1 MRSDPFWEGPASPV
15 EHDPS
20 LPPCPVCGAAAL
32 KSSYRFAEDLSHDC
46 ECLVSQEAAYYR
58 GLKDLWR
65 GRVESE
71 RFVAALPPR
80 YRSCRLE
87 GYLPTPANQEAL
99 NACREL
105 RMGDFLYLHG
115 RPGRGKTHLAVG
127 AAYRLARQGYRALF
141 VGEAEYMEKLYRS
154 FRSGGEPPDY
164 TWAEVLVLDDF
175 GKIKPSDFAYQSLY
189 ALIEHANAH
198 CKTLIVTSNYEPGTA
213 ACRVSGSNDEAAEAL
228 LSRLAQGYV
237 VEVRGEDQRIKN

>member
-1 MRSDPFWEGPASPV
+1 MRSDLWEGPVSPV

-32 KSSYRFAEDLSHDC
+32 KSPYRFAEDLSHDC
-46 ECLVSQEAAYYR
+46 ECLITQEAAYYR
-58 GLKDLWR
+58 GLKDLWK

-71 RFVAALPPR
+71 RFLAALPPR
-80 YRSCRLE
+80 YGSYRLE
-87 GYLPTPANQEAL
+87 GYLATPANQEAL

-141 VGEAEYMEKLYRS
+141 LGEAAYLEALYRS
-154 FRSGGEPPDY
+154 FRGGGEPPDY
-164 TWAEVLVLDDF
+164 SWADVLVLDDL
-175 GKIKPSDFAYQSLY
+175 GKIKPSEFAYQSLY

-198 CKTLIVTSNYEPGTA
+198 RKTLIVTSNYEPGTA
-213 ACRVSGSNDEAAEAL
+213 ACRISGKSDEAAEAI

-237 VEVRGEDQRIKN
+237 VEVGGEDQRLKN